1 MWKYLPIT
9 GGWEKEDSDVALKCA
24 MVLADE
30 VVDVLSKIHL
40 ISEVGNALD
49 YWKEVKQEIGRLLNM
64 FFDSNGIELKEG
76 DVFEYTSKKWKSKAR
91 IVSKN
96 GDLGTIITQRDMP
109 DRFIRLEKYLKRHY
123 VTKVS

>member
-1 MWKYLPIT
+1 MKISQDIKLITNKTKYKMEL
-9 GGWEKEDSDVALKCA
+9 ELKT
-24 MVLADE
+24 
-30 VVDVLSKIHL
+30 
-40 ISEVGNALD
+40 NP
-49 YWKEVKQEIGRLLNM
+49 QLLQTAVSSR

-96 GDLGTIITQRDMP
+96 GYLGTIIIQRDMP

-123 VTKVS
+123 VTRVS

>member
-1 MWKYLPIT
+1 MKTKLSNLKINVMKKDIN
-9 GGWEKEDSDVALKCA
+9 ENKALSQTS
-24 MVLADE
+24 V
-30 VVDVLSKIHL
+30 S
-40 ISEVGNALD
+40 
-49 YWKEVKQEIGRLLNM
+49 GR

-96 GDLGTIITQRDMP
+96 GYLGTIITQRDMP